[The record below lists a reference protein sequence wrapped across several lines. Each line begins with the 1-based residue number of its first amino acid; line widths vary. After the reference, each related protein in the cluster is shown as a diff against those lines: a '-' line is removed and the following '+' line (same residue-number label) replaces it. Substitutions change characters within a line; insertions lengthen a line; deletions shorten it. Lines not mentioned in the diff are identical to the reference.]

1 MDSVVQTRIRR
12 AGESAPQFGVGSEV
26 EARAPLNAT
35 VARIAVQR
43 AAEVAFPD
51 ESNGAARR
59 SFLYQLGAHLVG
71 RGRALASAKAF
82 SAAIDL
88 LGDATAIAPERPETW
103 HNLAEASFHAGD
115 FATGRTAYRRAA
127 TIDPGIGSAWLGWA
141 SCTYQLGRFR
151 EAVRILDRALL
162 IHPTNIK
169 IHFAMAQVSLLLG
182 DFRRGWREYEQR
194 FESGTHATENGNY
207 VHSLAEIAPVWTGE
221 PLAGKTILLH
231 TEQGFGDAIQFAR
244 FVGWLKRER
253 GAARVHVNCQ
263 EPLAGLFRYVDGI
276 DLITRQELDPC
287 PPFDYHLAAMSI
299 PSVIGLT
306 NETTPWDG
314 PYIRLPLDLTAAHRL
329 PQDALNVGLCWRGR
343 PEHGNDRQRS
353 IAIEALEPLR
363 DVQGARFYSLQLGT
377 SPEWMIPL
385 RDAGT
390 DWFGD
395 AALISNLDLVI
406 CVDTAVG
413 HLAGALGVPVWLLTA
428 FAPDWRWQL
437 KRRDS
442 PWYPGHTLYRQTA
455 PREWAEVIDRVVSD
469 LKLEVLRDPR

>member
-1 MDSVVQTRIRR
+1 MDSALQTGVRR
-12 AGESAPQFGVGSEV
+12 AGEGAAFVGVGSEV
-26 EARAPLNAT
+26 EARTPLNAT
-35 VARIAVQR
+35 AARIAVQR

-59 SFLYQLGAHLVG
+59 SFLHQLGAHLVG

-82 SAAIDL
+82 PVAIDL
-88 LGDATAIAPERPETW
+88 FRDAAALVPERPETW

-115 FATGRTAYRRAA
+115 FAAGRTAYKRAA

-141 SCTYQLGRFR
+141 SCAYQLGRFR

-162 IHPTNIK
+162 VHPENIR
-169 IHFAMAQVSLLLG
+169 IHFAHAQVLLLLG
-182 DFRRGWREYEQR
+182 EFRRGWQEYEQR
-194 FESGTHATENGNY
+194 FESGTHASENGNY
-207 VHSLAEIAPVWTGE
+207 VHSLAEIAPVWKGE

-253 GAARVHVNCQ
+253 GAARVHVNLQ
-263 EPLAGLFRYVDGI
+263 APLANLFRYVDGI

-287 PPFDYHLAAMSI
+287 PPFEYHLAAMSI

-306 NETTPWDG
+306 NETTPGDV
-314 PYIRLPLDLTAAHRL
+314 PYIHLPAEPIEAHRL

-353 IAIEALEPLR
+353 IPIEALEPLR

-390 DWFGD
+390 DWLGD
-395 AALISNLDLVI
+395 AALIANLDLVI

-413 HLAGALGVPVWLLTA
+413 HLAGALGKAVWLLTA

-442 PWYPGHTLYRQTA
+442 PWYPRHTLYRQA
-455 PREWAEVIDRVVSD
+455 KSREWVEVIDRVVCD
-469 LKLEVLRDPR
+469 LKVGVRSLS

>member
-1 MDSVVQTRIRR
+1 MDSALQIGVRR
-12 AGESAPQFGVGSEV
+12 AGKDAPVFGIGSEV
-26 EARAPLNAT
+26 QAPPLNAV

-51 ESNGAARR
+51 ESNGAARG
-59 SFLYQLGAHLVG
+59 SFLSHLAAHLVG
-71 RGRALASAKAF
+71 RGHALASARAF
-82 SAAIDL
+82 PAAIDL
-88 LGDATAIAPERPETW
+88 FRDATAIAPERPETW

-115 FATGRTAYRRAA
+115 FASGRTAYKRAA

-151 EAVRILDRALL
+151 EAIRILDRALL
-162 IHPTNIK
+162 IHPENVK
-169 IHFAMAQVSLLLG
+169 IHFAMAQASLLLG

-194 FESGTHATENGNY
+194 FESGTYATENGGY

-221 PLAGKTILLH
+221 SLAGKTILLH

-253 GAARVHVNCQ
+253 GTARVHVNLQ
-263 EPLAGLFRYVDGI
+263 ASLANLFRYVDGI

-299 PSVIGLT
+299 PSVIALT
-306 NETTPWDG
+306 NEIIPAG
-314 PYIRLPLDLTAAHRL
+314 VPYIHLPAELTEGRRLA
-329 PQDALNVGLCWRGR
+329 QDALNVGLCWRGR

-353 IAIEALEPLR
+353 MPIEALEPLR
-363 DVQGARFYSLQLGT
+363 GVQGVRFHSLQLGT
-377 SPEWMIPL
+377 DSPAWVMPLRETGSDWL
-385 RDAGT
+385 RDAA
-390 DWFGD
+390 FI
-395 AALISNLDLVI
+395 ANLDLVI

-413 HLAGALGVPVWLLTA
+413 HLAGALGIPVWLLTA

-442 PWYPGHTLYRQTA
+442 PWYPKHRVYRQA
-455 PREWAEVIDRVVSD
+455 KPREWSEVIDRAVSD
-469 LKLEVLRDPR
+469 LKLEVLRDSR

>member
-1 MDSVVQTRIRR
+1 M
-12 AGESAPQFGVGSEV
+12 A
-26 EARAPLNAT
+26 

-51 ESNGAARR
+51 QSNGAARQ
-59 SFLYQLGAHLVG
+59 SFLVQLGAHLVE

-82 SAAIDL
+82 PAAIDL
-88 LGDATAIAPERPETW
+88 FRDAAAIAPERPETW

-115 FATGRTAYRRAA
+115 FAAGRAAYKRAA
-127 TIDPGIGSAWLGWA
+127 TIDPGIESAWLGWA
-141 SCTYQLGRFR
+141 SCTYHLGRFR

-162 IHPTNIK
+162 IHPDNIK
-169 IHFAMAQVSLLLG
+169 IHFVMAQVWLLLG
-182 DFRRGWREYEQR
+182 DFRRAWREYEQR
-194 FESGTHATENGNY
+194 FESGTYATENGNY

-244 FVGWLKRER
+244 FAGWLKRDR
-253 GAARVHVNCQ
+253 SAARVHMNCQ

-287 PPFDYHLAAMSI
+287 PPFDYHLATMSI

-306 NETTPWDG
+306 NETTPADV
-314 PYIRLPLDLTAAHRL
+314 PYIRLPLELTGARRL
-329 PQDALNVGLCWRGR
+329 PQDVFNVGLCWRGR

-353 IAIEALEPLR
+353 MSVEALEPLR
-363 DVQGARFYSLQLGT
+363 AVPGVRFHSLQIGT
-377 SPEWMIPL
+377 DSPEWMEPPISEP
-385 RDAGT
+385 
-390 DWFGD
+390 DWVAT

-413 HLAGALGVPVWLLTA
+413 HLAGALGIPVWLLTA

-442 PWYPGHTLYRQTA
+442 PWYPKHTLYRQTA
-455 PREWAEVIDRVVSD
+455 PREWAEVIDRVACD
-469 LKLEVLRDPR
+469 LKARVRSLP